1 MSYEIDPNI
10 LREIL
15 DRIVATIDFT
25 RPGAEGSLG
34 KDIALVIVEEIRTRT
49 VDNAQ
54 AADGST
60 LKENEPRYAARKR
73 AKYGMD
79 QPLLRTGQMLSQL
92 SLLGQTTIG
101 PQRIEMKYGLGVP
114 PSSGSTG
121 YIEDGDMKVT
131 DREKAGW
138 TEAERPFY
146 ALDDRIGDE
155 VMTAIGEWLQ
165 KQQFD

>member
-1 MSYEIDPNI
+1 
-10 LREIL
+10 
-15 DRIVATIDFT
+15 
-25 RPGAEGSLG
+25 
-34 KDIALVIVEEIRTRT
+34 
-49 VDNAQ
+49 
-54 AADGST
+54 
-60 LKENEPRYAARKR
+60 
-73 AKYGMD
+73 MD

-101 PQRIEMKYGLGVP
+101 PQRIELKYGLGVP

-131 DREKAGW
+131 EREKAGW